1 MEIRMTCQFEA
12 VFEVPAGLVP
22 GTPEFEDFLAECVSS
37 DDMTA
42 QNFLGYTLAAI
53 REDEESDWEDVGD
66 V

>member
-1 MEIRMTCQFEA
+1 M
-12 VFEVPAGLVP
+12 PAGLVP